1 MIWPGNPVGYFR
13 QDRRHAFVRSQ
24 EIVEPVAR
32 VITSGWRAGHFTSPV
47 LPESIRSAF
56 ASTTPE
62 TREINALVVE

>member
-32 VITSGWRAGHFTSPV
+32 VITSGWRAGHFIPGAPGIHPKCV
-47 LPESIRSAF
+47 CVDNP
-56 ASTTPE
+56 
-62 TREINALVVE
+62 